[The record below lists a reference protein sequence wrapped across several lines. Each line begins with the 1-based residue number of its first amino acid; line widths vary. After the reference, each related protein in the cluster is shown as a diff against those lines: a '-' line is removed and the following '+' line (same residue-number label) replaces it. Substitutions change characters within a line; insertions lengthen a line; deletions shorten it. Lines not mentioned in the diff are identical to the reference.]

1 MKAQPMFRVTIVSTL
16 LAIAPSDAV
25 LAQVPL
31 VHHVFLRGPIQLE
44 HSRIVERAFQ
54 VANRDGAAAVVLEL
68 DVTRGSAQAAQLI
81 VQDIEQAVVPT
92 VAWVNRAWGPG
103 AMIALATDTTLV
115 THSSS
120 IGADPT
126 GSSEL
131 AELPEVARRA
141 LEAELRRLVERR
153 GADPRIGHAMLDP
166 AVAIDGLVEAGE
178 LLTLGGDEAI
188 ELGLAAAAVSD
199 LASVLAMIQL
209 EGADVVTVGSGH
221 TGVTVTV
228 TNRNSRDIRVFLVR
242 STNRYR
248 LGTVT
253 SLNERQFDISEEL
266 LVAGSTISLRV
277 EVIGSSASVSTE
289 QIRVEPGLVIEWV
302 IETSLSRSNYFFWI
316 R

>member
-1 MKAQPMFRVTIVSTL
+1 MIIVPTL
-16 LAIAPSDAV
+16 LLIALSDAP
-25 LAQVPL
+25 LAQAPL
-31 VHHVFLRGPIQLE
+31 VHHVSLRGQIQLE
-44 HSRIVERAFQ
+44 HSQIVERAFQ
-54 VANRDGAAAVVLEL
+54 VATRDGAAAVVLEL

-81 VQDIEQAVVPT
+81 VQDIEQAVIPT

-126 GSSEL
+126 GSREL
-131 AELPEVARRA
+131 AALPEVARRA
-141 LEAELRRLVERR
+141 LGSELHRLVERR
-153 GADPRIGHAMLDP
+153 GADPRIGDAMVDP

-178 LLTLGGDEAI
+178 LLTLEGDEAI
-188 ELGLAAAAVSD
+188 KLGLAAAEVSNLD
-199 LASVLAMIQL
+199 SVLAMIRL
-209 EGADVVTVGSGH
+209 EGADVVPVGVGH

-253 SLNERQFDISEEL
+253 SLNEQQFDITEEL
-266 LVAGSTISLRV
+266 LVAGSTISMRV
-277 EVIGSSASVSTE
+277 EIIGSSEGVSTE

-302 IETSLSRSNYFFWI
+302 IETSLSRSNYFVWI